1 VAVKVLR
8 DGSAAARMRG
18 IRQLSQ
24 RHSEPLSSVIQR
36 SQGLRR
42 PHRGTRFNAASVS
55 LKAPS
60 RLFAS
65 ELSPRPPTA
74 ELQNVKRNQIR
85 GLKLNASVAR
95 AEQERP
101 TFLGGSDRLISFT
114 RETIVKLFK
123 NASRWSWQDNDFIYQ
138 NFISSLSQCCHCFW
152 ESRAFHNHSLDFDQH
167 IITFVSPLKAFCFNR
182 WCHIQLRNKFPAPI
196 MSIMSLFP
204 DQIVSTHHMDFV
216 VVDLWLH

>member
-1 VAVKVLR
+1 
-8 DGSAAARMRG
+8 MRG

-114 RETIVKLFK
+114 RETIVKVFK
-123 NASRWSWQDNDFIYQ
+123 NASRWSWQDNDFHLSEFYLIVKPKLPL
-138 NFISSLSQCCHCFW
+138 FLGIKSISQPF
-152 ESRAFHNHSLDFDQH
+152 SRFR
-167 IITFVSPLKAFCFNR
+167 P
-182 WCHIQLRNKFPAPI
+182 
-196 MSIMSLFP
+196 
-204 DQIVSTHHMDFV
+204 THHNFRFSIESILLQPLV
-216 VVDLWLH
+216 SNSIEK

>member
-1 VAVKVLR
+1 
-8 DGSAAARMRG
+8 M
-18 IRQLSQ
+18 
-24 RHSEPLSSVIQR
+24 
-36 SQGLRR
+36 
-42 PHRGTRFNAASVS
+42 
-55 LKAPS
+55 
-60 RLFAS
+60 
-65 ELSPRPPTA
+65 
-74 ELQNVKRNQIR
+74 KRNQIR

-182 WCHIQLRNKFPAPI
+182 WCQIQLRNKLPAPI

-204 DQIVSTHHMDFV
+204 DQIVSTHHMDFL
-216 VVDLWLH
+216 LWIYGCIDGFPARNGLTRPPGASHQLFLTFPRGELACPGCCDCTGSHGTVIRVGATVTATPLSRRPGRRRTGRKLAKCEMCI

>member
-1 VAVKVLR
+1 
-8 DGSAAARMRG
+8 MRG

-138 NFISSLSQCCHCFW
+138 NFISSLSQCYHCFW

-167 IITFVSPLKAFCFNR
+167 ITFVSPLKAFCFNR
-182 WCHIQLRNKFPAPI
+182 WFQIQLRNKFPDPI

-204 DQIVSTHHMDFV
+204 DQIVSTHHMDLL
-216 VVDLWLH
+216 LWIYGCIDGFPTRNGLTRPGGA

>member
-1 VAVKVLR
+1 
-8 DGSAAARMRG
+8 MRG
-18 IRQLSQ
+18 IRQPSQ
-24 RHSEPLSSVIQR
+24 RHSEPLSSAIQR

-55 LKAPS
+55 LKAPG

-74 ELQNVKRNQIR
+74 QLANRVKESNPRF
-85 GLKLNASVAR
+85 KFNANVAR
-95 AEQERP
+95 AEQERQ

-123 NASRWSWQDNDFIYQ
+123 NAWRWSWQDNDFIYQ
-138 NFISSLSQCCHCFW
+138 NFISYLSQCCHCFW

-182 WCHIQLRNKFPAPI
+182 WCHIQLRNKFPGPI
-196 MSIMSLFP
+196 MRL
-204 DQIVSTHHMDFV
+204 T
-216 VVDLWLH
+216 